1 MPYYYRR
8 YYRRPRRYWRR
19 RFRRAFYRRRLW
31 RPRRYRVRRFK
42 KKLPKITLKQWQP
55 NTIKR
60 LTVKGQY
67 ALFAGTT
74 DRIGNDYTAYVDEI
88 APHDFPG
95 GGLYSITIFT
105 LQGLYELHQKGRNWW
120 TQSNCDLPLIRYLGC
135 TIKLYISPACDYVTT
150 IVNCGELKANEQLF
164 QSTQPSVL
172 YLNRKKKVVL
182 CKYYK
187 KHRKSYK
194 RWFVKPPA
202 LMMNK
207 WYFQKEIANYPLL
220 MIVTS
225 AASFDRYYLS
235 STSVSET
242 MGFTSLNT
250 DFFTLHNWKQPSAT
264 PYRPNT
270 QFYLFAVGGR
280 TTFEHAKPPDLIL
293 LGRTTDYSKGT
304 TINFNNNWINEVEAY
319 LAKPTNWGNPFH
331 PDYLSGETEGILC
344 MLRVEPTETLV
355 KKLTA
360 LNKDALLSSQG
371 FIEPTKPMTVH
382 CRYNPQPDLGH
393 NAIFVTRITA
403 DNTTWHEPADTHLV
417 SKGLPLWMLNWGW
430 HDYLRKSGSPQRLD
444 TDYVHVIVSD
454 YISPKELSYYV
465 PLDEFFLH
473 GKSPYS
479 DHIKPYD
486 QSNWHPKVNFQVKT
500 ISHILRTGPAT
511 IKLPENI
518 SAEAHFTYKFHFKIG
533 GCPPEMDKVCEPTK
547 QPQYPQPG
555 NLLSSIVL
563 QNPTTPIQYYLS
575 SFDQRR
581 DLLTKKAAKRL
592 KTDQDFTDSVFKPTG
607 KTLLDLQLPSPETTS
622 TEDSSTEE
630 ENEEEI
636 QQKLHRH
643 QRKQRK
649 LQRGILKLLNL
660 LQNSQ

>member
-8 YYRRPRRYWRR
+8 YYRRPRRHWRR
-19 RFRRAFYRRRLW
+19 RFRRSFYRRRLW
-31 RPRRYRVRRFK
+31 RPRRYRVRRIK

-135 TIKLYISPACDYVTT
+135 TIKLYISPSCDYVTT

-194 RWFVKPPA
+194 KWFVKPPA
-202 LMMNK
+202 LLMNK
-207 WYFQKEIANYPLL
+207 WYFQKELANYPLL

-235 STSVSET
+235 ATSVSET

-250 DFFTLHNWKQPSAT
+250 DFFTLHNWKQPSAQ

-304 TINFNNNWINEVEAY
+304 TINFNNNWRNEVEAY

-344 MLRVEPTETLV
+344 MLRVEATETLV
-355 KKLTA
+355 KKLTD
-360 LNKDALLSSQG
+360 LNKDSLLSSQG

-486 QSNWHPKVNFQVKT
+486 QTNWHPKVNFQVKT
-500 ISHILRTGPAT
+500 ISHILQTGPAT

-660 LQNSQ
+660 LQNS

>member
-8 YYRRPRRYWRR
+8 YYRRPRRHWRR
-19 RFRRAFYRRRLW
+19 RFRRSFYRRRLW
-31 RPRRYRVRRFK
+31 RPRRYRVRRIK

-120 TQSNCDLPLIRYLGC
+120 TQSNCDLPLIRYQGC
-135 TIKLYISPACDYVTT
+135 TIKLYISPTCDYVTT

-187 KHRKSYK
+187 KRRKNYVK
-194 RWFVKPPA
+194 WFVKPPA
-202 LMMNK
+202 LLMNK
-207 WYFQKEIANYPLL
+207 WYFQKELANYPLF

-235 STSVSET
+235 ATSVSET

-250 DFFTLHNWKQPSAT
+250 DFFTLHNWKQPSAQ

-304 TINFNNNWINEVEAY
+304 TINFNNNWRNEVEAY

-344 MLRVEPTETLV
+344 MLRVEATETLV
-355 KKLTA
+355 KKLTD
-360 LNKDALLSSQG
+360 LNKDSLLSSQG

-403 DNTTWHEPADTHLV
+403 DNTTWHEPADTHLL

-486 QSNWHPKVNFQVKT
+486 QTNWHPKVNFQVKT
-500 ISHILRTGPAT
+500 ISHILQTGPAT

-555 NLLSSIVL
+555 NLLSSILL

-660 LQNSQ
+660 LQNS

>member
-8 YYRRPRRYWRR
+8 YYRRPRRHWRR
-19 RFRRAFYRRRLW
+19 RFRRSFYRRRLW
-31 RPRRYRVRRFK
+31 RPRRYRVRRIK

-120 TQSNCDLPLIRYLGC
+120 TQSNCDLPLIRYQGC
-135 TIKLYISPACDYVTT
+135 TIKLYISPTCDYVTT

-187 KHRKSYK
+187 KRRKNYVK
-194 RWFVKPPA
+194 WFVKPPA
-202 LMMNK
+202 LLMNK
-207 WYFQKEIANYPLL
+207 WYFQKELANYPLF

-235 STSVSET
+235 ATSVSET

-250 DFFTLHNWKQPSAT
+250 DFFTLHNWKQPSAQ

-304 TINFNNNWINEVEAY
+304 TINFNNNWRNEVEAY
-319 LAKPTNWGNPFH
+319 LSKPTNWGNPFH

-344 MLRVEPTETLV
+344 MLRVEATETLV
-355 KKLTA
+355 KKLTD
-360 LNKDALLSSQG
+360 LNKDSLLSSQG

-430 HDYLRKSGSPQRLD
+430 HDYLKKSGSPQRLD

-486 QSNWHPKVNFQVKT
+486 QTNWHPKVNFQVKT
-500 ISHILRTGPAT
+500 ISHILQTGPAT

-555 NLLSSIVL
+555 NLLSSILL

-660 LQNSQ
+660 LQNS